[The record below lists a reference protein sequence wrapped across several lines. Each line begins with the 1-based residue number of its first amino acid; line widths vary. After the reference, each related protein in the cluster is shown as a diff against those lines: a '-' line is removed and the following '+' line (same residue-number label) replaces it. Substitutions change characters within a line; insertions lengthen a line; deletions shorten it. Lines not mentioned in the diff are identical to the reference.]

1 MVVNA
6 DELVVGIED
15 GGPTFSDDE
24 DDFVKIENISD
35 NDDEGDEPTLEIAD
49 VNIPSPTKMKPKKPQ
64 KNRNASNRRSSNATT
79 DDNDEDENVLDDDAK
94 ELLQSL
100 RQQEDCES
108 RCESMEQLVKYITS
122 EEFSFEQ
129 CSLVAS
135 HLSEILQEQFEG
147 RLFPSDPTPEAIEDS
162 IGKPLFVAFRA
173 LVEMSDSDPHRG
185 HILQL
190 LAELYTLQPRVGY
203 YLLYFMNADRQVRRD
218 AKAKAN
224 VYRGKC
230 GMLLTLS
237 KTMWLLI
244 DSFYL

>member
-6 DELVVGIED
+6 DDLVVGIED

-24 DDFVKIENISD
+24 DDFKNENASD
-35 NDDEGDEPTLEIAD
+35 TDGDEPPLETAD
-49 VNIPSPTKMKPKKPQ
+49 DNATSSAKLKANKKQQ
-64 KNRNASNRRSSNATT
+64 KNRNSTTNRRSSNSAT
-79 DDNDEDENVLDDDAK
+79 DDIEDENVLDDDTK

-122 EEFSFEQ
+122 EEFSFEH

-147 RLFPSDPTPEAIEDS
+147 KLFPSDPTPEAIEDS

-224 VYRGKC
+224 VYRGKLNAFFRC
-230 GMLLTLS
+230 ATFLYLLKSNNL
-237 KTMWLLI
+237 
-244 DSFYL
+244 